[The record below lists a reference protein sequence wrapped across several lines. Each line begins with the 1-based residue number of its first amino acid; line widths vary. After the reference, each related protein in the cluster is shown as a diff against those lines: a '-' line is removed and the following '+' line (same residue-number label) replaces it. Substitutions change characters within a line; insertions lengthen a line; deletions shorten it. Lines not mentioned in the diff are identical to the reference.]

1 MSVEV
6 IQQVLAPDNAPSI
19 NRVRAESKISTA
31 LLENLFQGLVETNGR
46 GVTDKYATEAEIN
59 ANAQIFVNRI
69 LPVAM
74 QPREM
79 GATKN
84 GASFAKEMHYTQ
96 TETVS
101 IEVLTVMDDPII
113 VPRARQDT
121 IRTDLLATQ
130 VDIYGRRLNTVINGA
145 TAAAHLLS
153 AWKGEESG
161 KGYNAINVTEEDVT
175 GGKVAQRFLE
185 LNSLLDEGDDEHG
198 IDIFPEDG
206 RIAVFK
212 MGFRPIL
219 KAAGVLVIGG
229 SNYAQTI
236 LKGRS
241 IAEGTKDA
249 TVENGYWGDIDGVP
263 CHGISN
269 ESLGHASEFLGLPR
283 LELKKGSFC
292 GYVASNYATA
302 RGVSMIDSTKIVDY
316 QGGQGFV
323 LQPFTKFGVVSWY
336 PLGQAI
342 MYRGNDKMVG
352 ALNMLKTI
360 FKGETATFAEI
371 AFKLKGAGSRLYP
384 TISSVT
390 ASKANGT
397 KVVAK
402 ALDDAGADHAKAG
415 HYVQTDAPVDTLEAF
430 YNACV
435 ASGSVQGDL
444 AHLDGTANTTSAITA
459 NKYVNVLVI
468 SDDGSISI
476 ASAKATA

>member
-6 IQQVLAPDNAPSI
+6 IQQILAPDNAPSI

-69 LPVAM
+69 IPVKM

-121 IRTDLLATQ
+121 IRTDLLAQ
-130 VDIYGRRLNTVINGA
+130 QIDIYGRRLNTVLNGA

-153 AWKGEESG
+153 AWKGDAEG
-161 KGYNAINVTEEDVT
+161 KGFNAINVTDADVT
-175 GGKVAQRFLE
+175 GGKVAQRFVE

-212 MGFRPIL
+212 VGFRPIL

-229 SNYAQTI
+229 SNYAQSI

-241 IAEGTKDA
+241 ISEGTKDA
-249 TVENGYWGDIDGVP
+249 TIENGYWGDVDGVP
-263 CHGISN
+263 CHGLSN
-269 ESLGHASEFLGLPR
+269 ESLAHASEFLGLPR

-292 GYVASNYATA
+292 GYVASDYSTA

-323 LQPFTKFGVVSWY
+323 LQPFTKFGVASWY

-342 MYRGNDKMVG
+342 MYRGNEKKVG
-352 ALNMLKTI
+352 LLKALETI
-360 FKGETATFAEI
+360 FKDESATFAKI

-384 TISSVT
+384 EFGMVT
-390 ASKANGT
+390 ASKANGI
-397 KVVAK
+397 KVIAK
-402 ALDDAGADHAKAG
+402 AEDDLGSDHALAG
-415 HYVQTDAPVDTLEAF
+415 HYVQSDAPIDTVEGF

-435 ASGSVQGDL
+435 ATGSVNDDINAL
-444 AHLDGTANTTSAITA
+444 NGTATTAGSLVAG
-459 NKYVNVLVI
+459 KYVTILVI
-468 SDDGSISI
+468 ADDGSVALTSV
-476 ASAKATA
+476 KATA